1 MNSGEK
7 SIAGGG
13 GELVTISSAVYDVLM
28 ETNEKSH
35 YVQLFKT
42 KQNKKKTTKD
52 EAECGL
58 LSLR

>member
-42 KQNKKKTTKD
+42 KQNKKKDDK
-52 EAECGL
+52 G
-58 LSLR
+58 